1 MGWGPPALL
10 LAAPGWA
17 GTVSVLTGLQQI
29 KHARRKSA
37 PKNTGRDRE
46 GTELASAQKLFLDA
60 SLPWATSNS
69 KQVLPGRLHPGKE
82 NSREERSRNLGRSTW
97 DEWLEEE
104 EREIPADPALDPI
117 FLHYLVSVLLLN
129 SHSCPLEPRAHRMA
143 CLENLQTRP
152 NTSDTA
158 RKQNRET
165 PVVSEFAG
173 VSEPF
178 LISTTCRLLSSPSQ
192 VFRKICSSSG
202 ILRPTPH
209 KENRG
214 WLLEKEHSMY
224 SKEYLKEEGMG

>member
-1 MGWGPPALL
+1 M
-10 LAAPGWA
+10 
-17 GTVSVLTGLQQI
+17 
-29 KHARRKSA
+29 AR
-37 PKNTGRDRE
+37 G
-46 GTELASAQKLFLDA
+46 
-60 SLPWATSNS
+60 
-69 KQVLPGRLHPGKE
+69 
-82 NSREERSRNLGRSTW
+82 TW
-97 DEWLEEE
+97 DKWLEEE

-129 SHSCPLEPRAHRMA
+129 CHSCPLEPRAYRMA
-143 CLENLQTRP
+143 CLEKSQTCP

-173 VSEPF
+173 VPETF
-178 LISTTCRLLSSPSQ
+178 LISTMCRLLSSPSQ

-214 WLLEKEHSMY
+214 WLLEKGHSMY